1 MVTSMMTIP
10 VNLSFN
16 LRELARAIGT
26 KGSLAPGRNPSMSFA
41 GTVEVNLM
49 AWLDLAQHS
58 LLKTLATGHFHLAM
72 RFVGFPS
79 GAMPPGGRLGLEGTM
94 TMNLTNVRLVGS

>member
-1 MVTSMMTIP
+1 MTIP
-10 VNLSFN
+10 VNLSYN

-26 KGSLAPGRNPSMSFA
+26 KGSLVPGRNPSISFA
-41 GTVEVNLM
+41 GTVEVNLT

-58 LLKTLATGHFHLAM
+58 LLKTLTTGHFHLAM

-94 TMNLTNVRLVGS
+94 TLNLTNVRLVRS